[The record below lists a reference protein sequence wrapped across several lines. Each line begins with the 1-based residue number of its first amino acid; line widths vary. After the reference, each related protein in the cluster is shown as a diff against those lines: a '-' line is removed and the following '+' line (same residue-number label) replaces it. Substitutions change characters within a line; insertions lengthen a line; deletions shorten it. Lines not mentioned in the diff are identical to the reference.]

1 MSQARHLLRD
11 IDTMVTARNPAECG
25 RLFQRLASL
34 YHDFSLKAD
43 QDQLAVFDD
52 VFVRLLPGCDH
63 DTLLGQ
69 TLRWARSGFAPRQTL
84 MRLALHS
91 SLEFSIPVLVHAQVF
106 DEQDLWQIAK
116 QANEA
121 QQLVLATRA
130 HLPALA
136 SDYLIAFGSDAVR
149 AVLAA
154 NPTAQMSKNGLQLLE
169 DARGS
174 DAGQS
179 VPTPSSLVLQ
189 TRLAMVAVGVPDQE
203 VAQTF
208 ESMVTGLIRQQN
220 WPELLAVL
228 AITTGLSAGAM
239 VRAMLGP
246 DIQPLLQLARAMDW
260 AWPVVE
266 ALLGVRRVLLKAEG
280 EPVFDLAGAQQAYH
294 SLERQQACM
303 IRDFLVRRSRQTGD

>member
-25 RLFQRLASL
+25 RLFQRLANL
-34 YHDFSLKAD
+34 YQDFSLKAD

-63 DTLLGQ
+63 DTLLSQ
-69 TLRWARSGFAPRQTL
+69 TLSWARSGFAPKQTL

-91 SLEFSIPVLVHAQVF
+91 SLEFSIPVLVHAQSF
-106 DEQDLWQIAK
+106 DEQDLLLIAR

-130 HLPALA
+130 RLPALA
-136 SDYLIAFGSDAVR
+136 CDHLIAFGSDAVR
-149 AVLAA
+149 AVLSA
-154 NPTAQMSKNGLQLLE
+154 NPTARMSRTGSKLLE
-169 DARGS
+169 DACGHE
-174 DAGQS
+174 AGQS
-179 VPTPSSLVLQ
+179 VPSVASLVLQ
-189 TRLAMVAVGVPDQE
+189 TRLAMVAVVAPDQP
-203 VAQTF
+203 F
-208 ESMVTGLIRQQN
+208 ESTVTDLIRHQN

-228 AITTGLSAGAM
+228 ASKTGLSAGAM
-239 VRAMLGP
+239 VRALLGP

-266 ALLGVRRVLLKAEG
+266 TLLGVRMTLLKAEG
-280 EPVFDLAGAQQAYH
+280 GAAGDPAGVEQAYH
-294 SLERQQACM
+294 AIERQQACM
-303 IRDFLVRRSRQTGD
+303 THDFLVRRSRQTDD